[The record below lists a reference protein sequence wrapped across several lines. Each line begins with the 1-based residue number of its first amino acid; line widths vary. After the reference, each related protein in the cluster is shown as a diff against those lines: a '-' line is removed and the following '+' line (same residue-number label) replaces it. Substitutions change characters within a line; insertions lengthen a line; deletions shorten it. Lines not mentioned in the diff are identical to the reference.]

1 MAGID
6 RDISN
11 NAWMSSV
18 LVRFVIGVSAILCTK
33 KIIHMIKTPNK
44 IESLSDIVISDF
56 MLFVFR
62 SFDPAILIIVGEK
75 NPIPMTVINDI
86 DAKANEA
93 ESSESTIKWP
103 AKEK

>member
-1 MAGID
+1 
-6 RDISN
+6 
-11 NAWMSSV
+11 MSSV
-18 LVRFVIGVSAILCTK
+18 LVRFVIRVSAIVCAK
-33 KIIHMIKTPNK
+33 EIIIISRTPNK

-56 MLFVFR
+56 MLLVFR
-62 SFDPAILIIVGEK
+62 LFDPAILISVGEK

>member
-6 RDISN
+6 RDINSS
-11 NAWMSSV
+11 AWMSSV
-18 LVRFVIGVSAILCTK
+18 LVRFVIRVSAIVCAK
-33 KIIHMIKTPNK
+33 EIINIIRTPNK

-56 MLFVFR
+56 MLLVFR
-62 SFDPAILIIVGEK
+62 LFDPAILICVGEK